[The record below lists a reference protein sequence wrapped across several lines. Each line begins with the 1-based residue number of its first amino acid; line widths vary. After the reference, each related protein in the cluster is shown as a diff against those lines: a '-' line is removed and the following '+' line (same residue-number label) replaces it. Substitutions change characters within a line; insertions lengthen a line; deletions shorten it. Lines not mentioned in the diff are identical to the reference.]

1 MHTELMCSG
10 ERPDSLIAALEAI
23 TWGVNESRKPRSMTY
38 WQCANMA
45 HMHMQQLQNDIDL
58 IVMPEDLLRDRLDC
72 GL

>member
-38 WQCANMA
+38 WQYANMV
-45 HMHMQQLQNDIDL
+45 HMQQLQYDIDL
-58 IVMPEDLLRDRLDC
+58 IVPEDLLRDRLDC